1 MITELL
7 SKRGQSACIGKD
19 LIEILDP
26 LFYQN
31 AEMTKLDRKKL
42 DIIRETVSSYR
53 AQAIQGKKIVGTEAA
68 MLAALNLF
76 TDQDQEELVV
86 IFLSTK
92 NQVLKTSRIF
102 KGTLNMSVCTPREV
116 FKEAL
121 TVPCAGFIMAHNH
134 PSGDPTPSAADVQT
148 TKRFIEAGEILGIHC
163 LDHVVVARETA
174 RSIRDLNPGIWEG
187 L

>member
-7 SKRGQSACIGKD
+7 SKKGQTACLGKD
-19 LIEILDP
+19 LVEILNP
-26 LFYQN
+26 LFYET
-31 AEMTKLDRKKL
+31 AEMTDLDRKKL

-53 AQAIQGKKIVGTEAA
+53 VQAIQGRKISGIDDA

-76 TDQDQEELVV
+76 TDEDQEELVV
-86 IFLSTK
+86 MFLSTK

-102 KGTLNMSVCTPREV
+102 KGGLRMSVCTPREV

-148 TKRFIEAGEILGIHC
+148 TKRFIEIGEALGIHC

-174 RSIRDLNPGIWEG
+174 RSIRDLNPELWEG